1 MNVEK
6 REKEFVIQWG
16 LATIHIPLE
25 DIIEVTEDETY
36 GGKEK
41 QAVRIGMPYGT
52 TDRIVI
58 KTVKQNYILFTT
70 NKYKILD
77 IINK

>member
-1 MNVEK
+1 MDYSRHE
-6 REKEFVIQWG
+6 RQKEGKNSLF
-16 LATIHIPLE
+16 LE
-25 DIIEVTEDETY
+25 DIIEVTEGETY

-52 TDRIVI
+52 TDRMVI